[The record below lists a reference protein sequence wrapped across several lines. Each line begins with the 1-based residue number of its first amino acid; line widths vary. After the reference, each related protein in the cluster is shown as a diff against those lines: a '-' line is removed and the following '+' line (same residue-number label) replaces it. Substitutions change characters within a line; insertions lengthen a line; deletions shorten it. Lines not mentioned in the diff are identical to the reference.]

1 MALGDILSFSYGDYE
16 FDPRP
21 LVTIN
26 KEYIKTPAN
35 TGIATKYALTL
46 NGTLIPDTGKPQ
58 EEEFAG
64 INVVF
69 NRIDTISGMRQAFE
83 RDFNLLFLGCTG
95 NPPPNPP
102 IISGYPK
109 IISMDFSPKSDNYVQ
124 QAEYTINLEVPTLV
138 GTGFETVG
146 VSGGHG
152 DISSYGLI
160 SASDE
165 FTVEFLDERA
175 GGTVDIDNFGKI
187 ASVFSVQRT
196 LSAQGDTLGIGGGGT
211 PVDAWQRAKNWV
223 TSQLTD
229 DLNQGFPPEAT
240 EISGLMCFGT
250 GMAYLNQFRNVS
262 VSKTE
267 GTCNATC
274 SFIAAS
280 GTSYEDLDV
289 SIDRAVDSPY
299 TSININGTINGM
311 ANLSGMYDQCG
322 DEVFAPEAQTIKFNN
337 ALSGW
342 NVASGLVYS
351 RAQAVYNS
359 LDWGTKMGDY
369 LRRNPKG
376 ALNSGAMTESLGYN
390 ILGGTITYNYTY
402 DDRPYNCYTG
412 ALTETITITENNPN
426 DIFASLT
433 VLGRVKGP
441 LLQQIST
448 SGVTTRDL
456 SIDALLPVQTGC
468 LLDASF
474 LNSPIVYDELITGY
488 SGMLGAKY
496 DQIFINSQNKTWEP
510 KMGRFTANVSY
521 TVGKC

>member
-1 MALGDILSFSYGDYE
+1 MPLSDILSFSYGDYE

-21 LVTIN
+21 LITIN
-26 KEYIKTPAN
+26 KEYNKTAAN
-35 TGIATKYALTL
+35 TGVATKYVLTL
-46 NGTLIPDTGKPQ
+46 NGTLIPDTGRLTD
-58 EEEFAG
+58 EAFGG
-64 INVVF
+64 INVLF
-69 NRIDTISGMRQAFE
+69 NRADTISGMRKAFE
-83 RDFNLLFLGCTG
+83 TDFNLLFLGCTG
-95 NPPPNPP
+95 NPPPKVP

-109 IISMDFSPKSDNYVQ
+109 VMGIEFSPKGDNYVQ
-124 QAEYTINLEVPTLV
+124 QAEYTINLELPTLV
-138 GTGFETVG
+138 GTGFEPIG

-152 DISSYGLI
+152 DISAYGLT
-160 SASDE
+160 SVSDE
-165 FTVEFLDERA
+165 FTVEFLEERA
-175 GGTVDIDNFGKI
+175 GGKVDITDFGNI
-187 ASVFSVQRT
+187 PSVFSVQRT
-196 LSAQGDTLGIGGGGT
+196 LSAQGDTLGTGGT

-229 DLNQGFPPEAT
+229 DLDQGFPPEAT
-240 EISGLMCFGT
+240 GISGLMCFGT
-250 GMAYLNQFRNVS
+250 GMTFLNQFRNVS
-262 VSKTE
+262 VNKTE

-289 SIDRAVDSPY
+289 SIDRSVDNPY
-299 TSININGTINGM
+299 TTININGTINGM

-322 DEVFAPEAQTIKFNN
+322 DEVDAPEAQTIKFNN

-342 NVASGLVYS
+342 NIASGLVYS

-412 ALTETITITENNPN
+412 ALTETINITENNPN

-433 VLGRVKGP
+433 VIGRRTGP
-441 LLQQIST
+441 LLQAIST
-448 SGVTTRDL
+448 SGATTRDL

-474 LNSPIVYDELITGY
+474 LNTPTVYDDLITGY
-488 SGMLGAKY
+488 SGMLGTKF
-496 DQIFINSQNKTWEP
+496 DQIFINSQSKTWEP